1 MKQTIP
7 FKKRKKD
14 SIKVD
19 SFNRQK
25 FINEFVDVLKNT
37 NLTTEQKT
45 QILYNH
51 CLYNKNSPLKINKG

>member
-1 MKQTIP
+1 MEKTTP

>member
-7 FKKRKKD
+7 FKKRRKD